1 MTREE
6 LVARIAATQEELEQ
20 AGTIH
25 RRDLT
30 KYIRRMEGELR
41 DYDRFL
47 SEAKM
52 RKHTGT

>member
-1 MTREE
+1 MTRED
-6 LVARIAATQEELEQ
+6 LVARIDAAKEDLEQ

-30 KYIRRMEGELR
+30 KYIRRMERELR
-41 DYDRFL
+41 DYDRFQ

-52 RKHTGT
+52 RKHTWT

>member
-6 LVARIAATQEELEQ
+6 LVARIAAAKEELEQ

-30 KYIRRMEGELR
+30 KYIRRMERELR
-41 DYDRFL
+41 DYDRFQ